1 MLSLWISIKN
11 LFPCLRDGPYKW
23 SIQLCS
29 LIWLQRNTKTYMLN
43 MFSEPSLHCLF
54 SNTTLFPLKNFN
66 LPLNSNDRTTSHLKH
81 PHQTPKPTAPLKD
94 ARAEERQ
101 HLLTDKALFY
111 SPLNLSR
118 SRWNMEGRNHHSHF
132 TDETQK
138 HQPDW
143 SYWANQRQYH
153 GQHPAICL

>member
-1 MLSLWISIKN
+1 MLK
-11 LFPCLRDGPYKW
+11 RW
-23 SIQLCS
+23 SIQMIHTTVFTDLVTKKYKTLYAEYVLWTLS
-29 LIWLQRNTKTYMLN
+29 TLLVLIQ
-43 MFSEPSLHCLF
+43 H
-54 SNTTLFPLKNFN
+54 FPLKNFN
-66 LPLNSNDRTTSHLKH
+66 LPLNSNDLTTSHLKH
-81 PHQTPKPTAPLKD
+81 PHQTPIPTAPLKD

-118 SRWNMEGRNHHSHF
+118 SWWNMEGRNHHSHF

-138 HQPDW
+138 DQPDW
-143 SYWANQRQYH
+143 SCWANQRQYY